1 MQDFFLGD
9 FFSAQ
14 SSTLEHKYRFRPSSA
29 LQQHVD
35 WQLCIRVTAK
45 YIPSIISMK
54 VACIFRFVV
63 GADFYLLGL
72 YYINTLRTGDAD
84 LRF

>member
-1 MQDFFLGD
+1 
-9 FFSAQ
+9 
-14 SSTLEHKYRFRPSSA
+14 
-29 LQQHVD
+29 
-35 WQLCIRVTAK
+35 
-45 YIPSIISMK
+45 MK